1 MDEFRTQLENLNLG
15 GAIRITSPHTSG
27 DLVVPQEVTLEKDD
41 GEIWIK
47 YRFPLRGKSKKPQ
60 GALQH
65 FLALAE
71 ETTGSEKFLKFAQQW
86 GVLCICEG
94 HNLVASH
101 NNNKLC
107 FPRND
112 AMNFDSFLDSYFA
125 ANTKPSQTQIF
136 FNRMSLTEQD
146 TWFKEPLSVW
156 REYASRMKAL
166 INIFLSLRGEFR
178 GDISA
183 SWRTLRQIE
192 DKRRTSSPI
201 RQFEQQYGVSIQQ
214 LELGLQFIPLLDIL
228 RVWIEEAD
236 LYPNL
241 VWNHNIDSLPSPD
254 LAVQCSLRATYS
266 DVGLFYSDHLTLF
279 SVLVAQCITALGP
292 NRYVRQ
298 CGCMGCKAHTGSCQ
312 ELTLIT
318 MNRGRPSSYCEICRR
333 YVHQQQKSASRKNR
347 RMERSNQHE

>member
-1 MDEFRTQLENLNLG
+1 MDVFRTQLENLNLD
-15 GAIRITSPHTSG
+15 GALRITSPHASG
-27 DLVVPQEVTLEKDD
+27 ELVVPQEVTLEKDD

-47 YRFPLRGKSKKPQ
+47 YRFPYGGKSKKPQ
-60 GALQH
+60 GALAN
-65 FLALAE
+65 FLALAG
-71 ETTGSEKFLKFAQQW
+71 ETTASERFLKFAQQW
-86 GVLCICEG
+86 GVLCICEE

-101 NNNKLC
+101 HKLC

-112 AMNFDSFLDSYFA
+112 TMNARSFLDSYNA
-125 ANTKPSQTQIF
+125 ADTDRSRTQTF
-136 FNRMSLTEQD
+136 FNRMSLAERD

-156 REYASRMKAL
+156 RQYARRMKAL

-183 SWRTLRQIE
+183 SWRTLRLFE
-192 DKRRTSSPI
+192 DKRRTLSPI
-201 RQFEQQYGVSIQQ
+201 RNFEELSGVAIQQ
-214 LELGLQFIPLLDIL
+214 LDLGLQFIPLLDIL
-228 RVWIEEAD
+228 RVWIEEAN
-236 LYPNL
+236 LLPNL
-241 VWNHNIDSLPSPD
+241 VWNHNIDPLPSPD

-266 DVGLFYSDHLTLF
+266 DVGLFYSNHLTLF

-298 CGCMGCKAHTGSCQ
+298 CGCMGCKAHAGNCQ

-318 MNRGRPSSYCEICRR
+318 INRGRPSSYCERCRG